1 MTRIQQIAH
10 LETVIETLTANRDN
24 AKAEAKKYA
33 EDIEEKMEEVAD
45 LAALWKKGRPCFAL
59 VDGGITAETPSNLP
73 LWDAVAKSQERA
85 AEQAKVDPVTSPIYL
100 RFGEGKCDAL
110 AFARV
115 LYPATCGRAHVQNE
129 GPGSWSA
136 YHNGELVSKGWRS
149 AADAMLSVF
158 AHAKAEGFEEA
169 GWDAVAKIGPVEP
182 TANETKAAEFMP
194 PDAGEAAPSPGRKR
208 KAKDAPAAPKHPA
221 QADDG
226 TIYRA
231 MWKGELVA
239 VAQVHA
245 PGPWF
250 GYLAGV
256 RKVEGME
263 HSAAAKLA
271 MSEALGATTKDPL
284 VWGSK
289 VPEESGKADE
299 APKPAPRA
307 RRTAAGK

>member
-1 MTRIQQIAH
+1 MTP
-10 LETVIETLTANRDN
+10 
-24 AKAEAKKYA
+24 
-33 EDIEEKMEEVAD
+33 AD
-45 LAALWKKGRPCFAL
+45 VVRAL
-59 VDGGITAETPSNLP
+59 VAE
-73 LWDAVAKSQERA
+73 R
-85 AEQAKVDPVTSPIYL
+85 
-100 RFGEGKCDAL
+100 
-110 AFARV
+110 
-115 LYPATCGRAHVQNE
+115 
-129 GPGSWSA
+129 
-136 YHNGELVSKGWRS
+136 
-149 AADAMLSVF
+149 
-158 AHAKAEGFEEA
+158 
-169 GWDAVAKIGPVEP
+169 DAVAKIGPVEP
-182 TANETKAAEFMP
+182 PANETKAAEFMP